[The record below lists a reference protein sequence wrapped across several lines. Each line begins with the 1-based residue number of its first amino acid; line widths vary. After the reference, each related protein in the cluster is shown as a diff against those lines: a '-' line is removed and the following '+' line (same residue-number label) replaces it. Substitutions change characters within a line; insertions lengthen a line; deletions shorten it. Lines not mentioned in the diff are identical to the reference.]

1 MASIDCVVDT
11 HPMAHEISTVSNH
24 IKGTTAAVIG
34 MKAAV
39 IQAEDEAATKVCN
52 NVDKG
57 FYTLVHS
64 QISQKIAK
72 LQSEVDSHIMKLNQ
86 LRRQLLAIKSR
97 MERDYGMISSRYI
110 KLFNGLNKNLEQ
122 RIYDLDRPAINF
134 AVRDMNML
142 SNRSRILTATV
153 PISQLESLSLSQ
165 KIIAS
170 NLKDKGAKVIDS
182 MTHFLSETKKQKE
195 LTDKILLANRT
206 EQKKTAILIPIII
219 CEFNTDRYGN
229 RGTDISTPYSGS
241 TQKTCDTIRNY
252 VNGKISQIDWH
263 DEIKNDE
270 VISEFSKLLA
280 TSSSPQ
286 RVKDMVHQLF
296 NDNNFQTIN
305 TNDHELQ

>member
-11 HPMAHEISTVSNH
+11 NPMAHEISTVSNH

-72 LQSEVDSHIMKLNQ
+72 LQSDVDSHIMKLNQ

-97 MERDYGMISSRYI
+97 MEKDYGMISSRYI

-142 SNRSRILTATV
+142 SNRSRLLTATV

-195 LTDKILLANRT
+195 LTDRILLANRT
-206 EQKKTAILIPIII
+206 EQEKAAILVPIII
-219 CEFNTDRYGN
+219 CESNTDRYGN
-229 RGTDISTPYSGS
+229 RSTDISTPYSGS
-241 TQKTCDTIRNY
+241 TQKTCDAIRNY
-252 VNGKISQIDWH
+252 VNGKITQINWH

-280 TSSSPQ
+280 SSSSSQ
-286 RVKDMVHQLF
+286 RVKDMAHQLF
-296 NDNNFQTIN
+296 SDNNFQTIN
-305 TNDHELQ
+305 VNDYELQ